1 MQKKSR
7 FLTGLLSAVMALTLF
22 ALPATAVD
30 ETGPDTTAKV
40 PTITQTTGSL
50 TIKKYEKPAGT
61 DGNGTELDGVQ
72 FTIYKVAG
80 ISQSTSNN
88 MELVYSWD
96 KTLFESTPQLN
107 NASAETLYDSV
118 NTALK
123 SNWENLVPAAN
134 KHVLTTGQQIAP
146 VQAKGQVQFT
156 DLPIGL
162 YLVKETDAPSQIVH
176 RTANF
181 LVSIPMTTADGSS
194 WNYNVVAEPKN
205 VPTYAGV
212 TLEKF
217 SRNLV
222 IDSDTPTTGKM
233 ANATFKLEKKSG
245 NDWVDVENATVNNN
259 TVITTKVLTTDTN
272 GQINIQHLAPGKYRF
287 VEISA
292 PDGYIV
298 DNKTVYEFVVTDDAK
313 ITYNG
318 VTSDTVPIKAYN
330 DKPDMT
336 KTVTDR
342 SSGDPKQETDYSIGD
357 KIPYTIKVTVPHN
370 IENLKNFKVTDTP
383 TNLEFVNEENDTL
396 AVTCGQKTFIKNTD
410 YILNEVTDAK
420 GSKGFEVVFMP
431 AQLKDFAGQTITLTY
446 HAKLLASA
454 STGVDGNSNTA
465 KLVYSN
471 YTDEDSAP
479 KDTPKESEID
489 DSVIVYTFEI
499 NIVKKADN
507 AKGQPLKDVEFDLYQ
522 LFDSADKKPESAT
535 AISPED
541 ATKLGLTAPTG
552 TQVWA
557 KIGSKKTGDNGK
569 LQFKG
574 LSNGT
579 YKLVETKT
587 HKDYNLL
594 KEPVDVT
601 LNVQYETEWTEK
613 SSYENDASGM
623 PTRVKRVYKS
633 NGFTGNNVNNNQYVE
648 TTIINK
654 KGFNLPT
661 TGGFGTLLFSGIG
674 ALLVVG
680 GIGVLMG
687 TKKKKDNA

>member
-1 MQKKSR
+1 MKKKSR
-7 FLTGLLSAVMALTLF
+7 FLTGLLSAVMALSLF
-22 ALPATAVD
+22 ALPASAAD
-30 ETGPDTTAKV
+30 ETGPDATAKV

-72 FTIYKVAG
+72 FTIYKVAD
-80 ISQSTSNN
+80 ISQYMSGN

-96 KTLFESTPQLN
+96 SNLFSSTPQLN
-107 NASAETLYDSV
+107 NASAETLYNSV

-134 KHVLTTGQQIAP
+134 KHVLTTGQQIEP

-212 TLEKF
+212 TLEKI

-222 IDSDTPTTGKM
+222 IDNDTPITGNM
-233 ANATFKLEKKSG
+233 AKATFKLEKKSG
-245 NDWVDVENATVNNN
+245 ADWVDVENATVNNSD
-259 TVITTKVLTTDTN
+259 VTTTTVLTTDEN
-272 GQINIQHLAPGKYRF
+272 GQINIQHLAPGTYHF

-298 DNKTVYEFVVTDDAK
+298 DNKTVYEFVVTNDAQ

-318 VTSDTVPIKAYN
+318 ETSDTVTIQAYN

-342 SSGDPKQETDYSIGD
+342 GNGDQKQETDYSIGD

-370 IENLKNFKVTDTP
+370 IENLKTFKVTDTP
-383 TNLEFVNEENDTL
+383 TNLEFVNEKNDTL
-396 AVTCGQKTFIKNTD
+396 VVTCGAKQFQKDTD
-410 YILNEVTDAK
+410 YELKEVTSAD
-420 GSKGFEVVFMP
+420 GSKGFEVAFVP
-431 AQLKDFAGQTITLTY
+431 AQLKGYAGQTLTLTY

-454 STGVDGNSNTA
+454 STGTDGNPNTA

-471 YTDEDSAP
+471 YTDETTTPDG
-479 KDTPKESEID
+479 KPKESEID
-489 DSVIVYTFEI
+489 DSAIVYTFEI
-499 NIVKKADN
+499 NIVKKAGS
-507 AKGQPLKDVEFDLYQ
+507 ASGSALKGVAFDLYQ
-522 LFDSADKKPESAT
+522 LLDSEAKKPANAEVIGIEA
-535 AISPED
+535 
-541 ATKLGLTAPTG
+541 ATKLGLPAPTG

-557 KIGSKKTGDNGK
+557 KIGSKETDDYGN

-587 HKDYNLL
+587 KEGYNLL
-594 KEPVDVT
+594 KEPIDVS
-601 LNVQYETEWTEK
+601 LNVQYKTERTEK
-613 SSYENDASGM
+613 SSYESVNGV
-623 PTRVKRVYKS
+623 PTLVKCVYGS
-633 NGFTGNNVNNNQYVE
+633 NTFTGNNMNGDQYVV

-654 KGFNLPT
+654 KGFDLPT

-680 GIGVLMG
+680 GVGVLMSI
-687 TKKKKDNA
+687 KKKKGNV

>member
-22 ALPATAVD
+22 ALPATAAD
-30 ETGPDTTAKV
+30 ETSPDTTAKV

-61 DGNGTELDGVQ
+61 DDNGTELDGVQ
-72 FTIYKVAG
+72 FTIYKVAD

-134 KHVLTTGQQIAP
+134 KHVLTTGQQIEP
-146 VQAKGQVQFT
+146 VQDKGQVQFT

-222 IDSDTPTTGKM
+222 IDSDTPTTGNM

-318 VTSDTVPIKAYN
+318 VTSDTVPIQAYN

-383 TNLEFVNEENDTL
+383 TNLEFVNEKNDTL

-410 YILNEVTDAK
+410 YELNEVTDAK
-420 GSKGFEVVFMP
+420 GSKGFEVVFVP

-471 YTDEDSAP
+471 YTDEASAP
-479 KDTPKESEID
+479 KDAPKESEID
-489 DSVIVYTFEI
+489 DSAIVYTFEI
-499 NIVKKADN
+499 NIVKKADS
-507 AKGQPLKDVEFDLYQ
+507 ASGSVLKGVAFDLYQ
-522 LFDSADKKPESAT
+522 LLDSKDKKPAKAEVIGT
-535 AISPED
+535 EV
-541 ATKLGLTAPTG
+541 ATKLGLPATTG
-552 TQVWA
+552 SQVWA
-557 KIGSKKTGDNGK
+557 KIDSKETGDDGK

-601 LNVQYETEWTEK
+601 LNVQYGTEWTEK
-613 SSYENDASGM
+613 SFYESVNGV
-623 PTRVKRVYKS
+623 PTLVKCVYGS
-633 NGFTGNNVNNNQYVE
+633 NTFTGNNMNGDQYVE

-654 KGFNLPT
+654 KGFNLPV

-680 GIGVLMG
+680 GVGVLMG

>member
-1 MQKKSR
+1 MKKKSR
-7 FLTGLLSAVMALTLF
+7 FLTGLLSAVMALSLF
-22 ALPATAVD
+22 ALPASAAD
-30 ETGPDTTAKV
+30 ETGSDATAKV

-72 FTIYKVAG
+72 FTIYKVAD
-80 ISQSTSNN
+80 ISQSTSGN

-96 KTLFESTPQLN
+96 SNLFSSTPQLN
-107 NASAETLYDSV
+107 NASAETLYNSV

-123 SNWENLVPAAN
+123 INWENLVPTEN
-134 KHVLTTGQQIAP
+134 KHVLTTGQQIEP

-212 TLEKF
+212 TLEKI

-222 IDSDTPTTGKM
+222 IDNDTPITGNM
-233 ANATFKLEKKSG
+233 AKATFKLEKKSG
-245 NDWVDVENATVNNN
+245 DDWVDVENATVNNSD
-259 TVITTKVLTTDTN
+259 VTTTTVLTTDEN
-272 GQINIQHLAPGKYRF
+272 GQINIQHLAPGTYHF

-298 DNKTVYEFVVTDDAK
+298 DNKTVYEFVVTNDAQ

-318 VTSDTVPIKAYN
+318 ETSDTVTIQAYN

-342 SSGDPKQETDYSIGD
+342 GNGDQKQETDYSIGD

-370 IENLKNFKVTDTP
+370 IENLKTFKVTDTP
-383 TNLEFVNEENDTL
+383 TNLEFVNEGNDTL
-396 AVTCGQKTFIKNTD
+396 VVTCGAKQFQKDTD
-410 YILNEVTDAK
+410 YELKEVTSAD
-420 GSKGFEVVFMP
+420 GSKGFEVAFVP
-431 AQLKDFAGQTITLTY
+431 AQLKDYAGQTLTLTY

-471 YTDEDSAP
+471 YTDETTVP
-479 KDTPKESEID
+479 EGKPKESEID
-489 DSVIVYTFEI
+489 DSAFVYTFEI
-499 NIVKKADN
+499 NIVKRAEN
-507 AKGQPLKDVEFDLYQ
+507 ASGTPLENVEFDLYQ
-522 LFDSADKKPESAT
+522 LVDNTKVPTGAT
-535 AISPED
+535 VID
-541 ATKLGLTAPTG
+541 NTKATELGLTPAATG
-552 TQVWA
+552 TQTWA
-557 KIGSKKTGDNGK
+557 KIDHSKTDGEGK
-569 LQFKG
+569 LKFKG

-579 YKLVETKT
+579 YRLVETKT
-587 HKDYNLL
+587 NDGYNLL
-594 KEPVDVT
+594 KSPINVDLSVSYT
-601 LNVQYETEWTEK
+601 TTWKDTYSENGVLIKHEVKETKFNDGANVSDNTYI
-613 SSYENDASGM
+613 
-623 PTRVKRVYKS
+623 
-633 NGFTGNNVNNNQYVE
+633 E

-680 GIGVLMG
+680 GVGVLMSI
-687 TKKKKDNA
+687 KKKKGNV